1 MLFALIRKMKEQ
13 KKYVEQIAKMVEK
26 IIMSEKNN
34 IGNGDVIINIVI
46 NTQTEEGKLLQLL
59 EEEIGDQQHFW
70 NQLFGLDLKCTVSF
84 KQIADKGISWFTC
97 VADLFKQ

>member
-1 MLFALIRKMKEQ
+1 VLFALIRKMKEQ
-13 KKYVEQIAKMVEK
+13 KKDVEQIAKMVEK
-26 IIMSEKNN
+26 IMSEKNN

-46 NTQTEEGKLLQLL
+46 NTQTEEGKLVQLL
-59 EEEIGDQQHFW
+59 EEEIGDQQNFW

>member
-1 MLFALIRKMKEQ
+1 VK
-13 KKYVEQIAKMVEK
+13 
-26 IIMSEKNN
+26 KNN

-46 NTQTEEGKLLQLL
+46 NTQTEEGKLVQLL
-59 EEEIGDQQHFW
+59 EEEIGDQQNFW